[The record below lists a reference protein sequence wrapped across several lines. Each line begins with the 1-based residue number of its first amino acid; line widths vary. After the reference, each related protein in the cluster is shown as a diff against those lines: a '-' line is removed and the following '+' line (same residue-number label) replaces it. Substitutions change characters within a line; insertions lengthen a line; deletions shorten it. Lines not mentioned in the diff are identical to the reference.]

1 MRGILR
7 YPLYTLVTKDVK
19 VQNHIMYFIFYYI
32 YLDVC
37 VHVCVYIHVCA
48 HIKIRGCSNILFV
61 I

>member
-7 YPLYTLVTKDVK
+7 YHFYTLVTKDVK
-19 VQNHIMYFIFYYI
+19 VQNHIVYFIFYYI

-37 VHVCVYIHVCA
+37 ACVCVYIHVYE